1 MGKRKAPVSAFFS
14 LITSGL
20 GTDLTTMGR
29 GRGDVMQIRLDT
41 MTTWGF
47 IRLAVFA
54 TVLFGIA
61 LGVGLHSPERTM
73 CKFGTQNK
81 DVANTTKMVLDL
93 EFAYRYQWFFV
104 VLKSGQKDQDVG
116 KKIVVKMKTIA
127 KKWTRIRKNPW
138 LPEEIRLKKEG
149 KTHYFKKLGP
159 ASVHNRT
166 IWCAK
171 GYYYCDEI
179 AVVFQQPVV
188 PGKYKIEAEFVPEK
202 NDRTLQYID
211 SFQFKVTYP
220 SRAFMTFQYWWTY
233 VFVFISFLTLICF
246 LCAMCTTKWRLWT
259 YNQQWLMA
267 LTIGLVLN
275 NNPLYYWSTLSRVGW
290 IIIFVG
296 IIFQVMFI
304 SLLLLFWLCSL
315 GLLLHDE
322 DEYGWAMPFLC
333 PKVCAVFPIFI
344 CALVS
349 FAWVSLR
356 NKLNPLNAATDDF
369 ADDSTFPTFVGIVI
383 TCTVLY
389 SLYLLLLVARAFSA
403 LWQMRNRDKGFF
415 VITFPVLIYN
425 LVAICM
431 GMTGF
436 SFKDTGAY
444 LAFYALQNIYILV
457 LVYLYTPTSVKTGIQ
472 ELPTVEDG
480 AGTSI

>member
-1 MGKRKAPVSAFFS
+1 MN
-14 LITSGL
+14 TC
-20 GTDLTTMGR
+20 
-29 GRGDVMQIRLDT
+29 
-41 MTTWGF
+41 GF
-47 IRLAVFA
+47 VRLALFA
-54 TVLFGIA
+54 TLLLA
-61 LGVGLHSPERTM
+61 LSLGVGLNSPARTFS
-73 CKFGTQNK
+73 KTGNENK
-81 DVANTTKMVLDL
+81 DVSNVTHMVLDL
-93 EFAYRYQWFFV
+93 DFAKRYQWFFV
-104 VLKSGQKDQDVG
+104 AIKTGQKDIDVG
-116 KKIVVKMKTIA
+116 KKILVKVKTIA
-127 KKWTRIRKNPW
+127 RKWTKIKSRPW

-149 KTHYFKKLGP
+149 KTHYYKKLGP
-159 ASVHNRT
+159 AFLHNRT
-166 IWCAK
+166 IWCPK
-171 GYYYCDEI
+171 GSYYCDEI
-179 AVVFQQPVV
+179 AVVFQQPVI
-188 PGKYKIEAEFVPEK
+188 PGKYKIEADFMPETK
-202 NDRTLQYID
+202 QYSLSYID

-220 SRAFMTFQYWWTY
+220 APAFMAFQYWWTY
-233 VFVFISFLTLICF
+233 IFVFISFLTLICF

-275 NNPLYYWSTLSRVGW
+275 NNPLFYWSTLSRVGW

-383 TCTVLY
+383 ACTVLY

-457 LVYLYTPTSVKTGIQ
+457 LVYLYTPTSVKTGVQ